1 MATTPDLSKATD
13 FLWRTARL
21 LERRRFAYLFLDGEQ
36 QAVLEALRPYQNP
49 DGGFGNGLEPDVRGP
64 VSQPVPTWTALCILD
79 EAGAFADPMVTRA
92 QRAHYR
98 LTWAERFARNAR
110 LPTAQ
115 PLIITIYGLPD
126 TFALIYGF
134 ALAVA

>member
-21 LERRRFAYLFLDGEQ
+21 LERRRFAYLFL
-36 QAVLEALRPYQNP
+36 

-115 PLIITIYGLPD
+115 PLIITIHGLPD